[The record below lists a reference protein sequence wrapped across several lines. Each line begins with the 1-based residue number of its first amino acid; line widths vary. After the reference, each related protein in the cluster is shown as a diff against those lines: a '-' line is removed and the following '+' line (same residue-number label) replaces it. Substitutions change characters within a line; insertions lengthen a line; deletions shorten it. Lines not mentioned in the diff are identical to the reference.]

1 MSEKPI
7 YILNAS
13 VIIALQ
19 RKGKLTQYTRD
30 KTCLITSRI
39 KEELVEKPKLKLQ
52 KIKTKKLREIIED
65 SVKEVERL
73 IGEGKLAVA
82 SIKYKRFSKLLDE
95 ARKTIATYENKAEHE
110 VKADHTIVVLALQKA
125 LEGRKIILVSNDK
138 TINKVVRKLATS
150 KGVKITV
157 KTTNR
162 NIT

>member
-1 MSEKPI
+1 LSEKPI

-13 VIIALQ
+13 AIIALQ
-19 RKGKLTQYTRD
+19 RKGKLTHYIKD
-30 KTCLITSRI
+30 KTCLITSRV

-52 KIKTKKLREIIED
+52 KIKTEKLRKIIEN
-65 SVKEVERL
+65 SVKEIEVL
-73 IGEGKLAVA
+73 VSKGELVVA

-95 ARKTIATYENKAEHE
+95 VRKTIAIYESKAEHE
-110 VKADHTIVVLALQKA
+110 VKADHTIVVLAVQKA

-138 TINKVVRKLATS
+138 TINKVVQKLATN

-157 KTTNR
+157 KTING